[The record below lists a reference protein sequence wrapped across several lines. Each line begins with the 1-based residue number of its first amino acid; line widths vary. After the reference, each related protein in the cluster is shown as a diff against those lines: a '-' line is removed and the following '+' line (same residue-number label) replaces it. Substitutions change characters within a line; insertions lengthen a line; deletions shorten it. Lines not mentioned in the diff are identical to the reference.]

1 MKLWGGRFSDRLD
14 AAAWKLNAS
23 IEFDRRLAIQ
33 DVRGSLAWAAALE
46 SAGIL
51 SGEESAQIRAGLGV
65 IEAEFQNETFPF
77 QEQDEDIHTAVE
89 RRLGELI
96 GALAGKLHSGRSRND
111 QVATDL
117 RLWLLDHLPALD
129 EELRGLQGA
138 LLDRARVDMGTL
150 MPGYTHLQPAQPVLL
165 SHWWL
170 SHFWPLE
177 RDRGRLRG
185 LRERTAVLPLGSG
198 ALAGTPFPI
207 DREAIAAELGFAAVS
222 ENSIDAVSDR
232 DFAAEF
238 LFCAALVGIHLSRL
252 AEAVILFSSAE
263 FGYFTLPDAYTT
275 GSSLMPQKKNPD
287 MFELARGKSGALLGY
302 LVGLM
307 TTLKGL
313 PSAYDKDLQEDKVP
327 VFNAWD
333 TLSVLLPVLA
343 NAVKGLSIQG
353 ERMHSGLGADLMA
366 TDLAD
371 YLVEKGIPFRQAH
384 TLVGKV
390 VKLSGRLGKT
400 LDEMDMDEYWSIS
413 PQFDSDVVQVFSASR
428 SVNRRRAYGGTA
440 PSAVE
445 VQILSAQAALDREL

>member
-275 GSSLMPQKKNPD
+275 GSSLMPQKRNPD
-287 MFELARGKSGALLGY
+287 VFELARGKSGALLGY

>member
-46 SAGIL
+46 RAGIL

-275 GSSLMPQKKNPD
+275 GSSLMPQKRNPD
-287 MFELARGKSGALLGY
+287 VFELARGKSGALLGY

-384 TLVGKV
+384 TLVGKA

>member
-1 MKLWGGRFSDRLD
+1 
-14 AAAWKLNAS
+14 
-23 IEFDRRLAIQ
+23 
-33 DVRGSLAWAAALE
+33 
-46 SAGIL
+46 
-51 SGEESAQIRAGLGV
+51 
-65 IEAEFQNETFPF
+65 
-77 QEQDEDIHTAVE
+77 
-89 RRLGELI
+89 
-96 GALAGKLHSGRSRND
+96 
-111 QVATDL
+111 
-117 RLWLLDHLPALD
+117 
-129 EELRGLQGA
+129 
-138 LLDRARVDMGTL
+138 

-177 RDRGRLRG
+177 RDRGRLAE
-185 LRERTAVLPLGSG
+185 LEARTSVLPLGSG
-198 ALAGTPFPI
+198 ALAGAPFPI
-207 DREAIAAELGFAAVS
+207 DRKVIAAELGFAAVS

-263 FGYFTLPDAYTT
+263 FGYFILPDAFTT

-287 MFELARGKSGALLGY
+287 MFELARGKSGALVGY

-327 VFNAWD
+327 LFNAWD

-343 NAVKGLSIQG
+343 NALEGLSIQG
-353 ERMHSGLGADLMA
+353 ERMHSRLGAELMA

-384 TLVGKV
+384 TLVGEA
-390 VKLSGRLGKT
+390 VKLSGRLGVH
-400 LDEMDMDEYWSIS
+400 LDELQPDEYQAIS
-413 PQFDSDVVQVFSASR
+413 PDFGADVAQVFSAEN

-445 VQILSAQAALDREL
+445 EQILSAQAALDRDL

>member
-287 MFELARGKSGALLGY
+287 VFELARGKSGALLGY

-384 TLVGKV
+384 TLVGKA